1 MGTPASG
8 QYASVKSEAGSCIAE
23 ANAWTLDKECIL
35 HEFATCETPGDG
47 GMGVVSGRKRHSGSI
62 SGLYDPAD
70 PPEEWFDEGDRLTLK
85 LYVDNVEG
93 VYYEGIAVIEKVT
106 IGEVDIQE
114 GAIIPWSASF
124 KAHGLF
130 LLKGGS
136 YSSGS

>member
-47 GMGVVSGRKRHSGSI
+47 GMDVVAGRKRHSGSF
-62 SGLYDPAD
+62 SGLYDTED
-70 PPEEWFDEGDRLTLK
+70 PPEEWFDEGDALTLK
-85 LYVDNVEG
+85 LYVDAD
-93 VYYEGIAVIEKVT
+93 VYYEGVAVIEKIT

-114 GAIIPWSASF
+114 GAIVPWSASF
-124 KAHGLF
+124 KARGLF
-130 LLKGGS
+130 TLKGGS
-136 YSSGS
+136 YSSGT